1 MDKKTIIIATI
12 KSQVALYDQLLFS
25 PCAFCVLLLRSSIV
39 SGSNNISVQNN
50 QRVHTLKPKQAPWRL
65 RAETTILRNVRSP
78 YFVAIFL
85 LNLWFRLSYI
95 SSLLHSLHPLTAP
108 DLQANRP
115 ISPRQLQSKKPFL
128 HLYKNI
134 LLIPASCYWSVVIM
148 FWCHRRVAAK
158 TPIPQCGSVA
168 EFLGHQNL
176 ISSYFKML
184 TKSFVMKPIDHVW
197 SHIFHGISIF
207 TK

>member
-1 MDKKTIIIATI
+1 MCLTTSLCKII
-12 KSQVALYDQLLFS
+12 
-25 PCAFCVLLLRSSIV
+25 
-39 SGSNNISVQNN
+39 
-50 QRVHTLKPKQAPWRL
+50 
-65 RAETTILRNVRSP
+65 SP
-78 YFVAIFL
+78 YFETKTSPMKTTCGNNYSKKCQKSL
-85 LNLWFRLSYI
+85 LCCNISTQLWFRLSYI

-148 FWCHRRVAAK
+148 FWCHQRVAAK
-158 TPIPQCGSVA
+158 TPIPQHGSVT
-168 EFLGHQNL
+168 EFLGNQNL

-197 SHIFHGISIF
+197 SHISHGIQYLQNNHLSFATYQIHV
-207 TK
+207 TCCLHNR